1 MTGRSRWLAVLVA
14 GAVLGACHAD
24 RPVAA
29 KPSLW
34 LETMTSSVSPT
45 PWVRR
50 ECLRPRQRPP
60 RAFSLLRPIF
70 SLLPHPCTVAANRT
84 GDGRSL
90 VNSSC
95 KLPSGTVVTAVS
107 ETSAG
112 GRSIHTRTVF
122 QHPGEAA
129 TWDDTTSVRLGDCP
143 VAMRPD
149 QSAIWIGPDGKWT
162 DDKQEQQRRPGG
174 EVASRVTRRS
184 EVLTCRQPRR
194 SSTSRRPIRPT

>member
-1 MTGRSRWLAVLVA
+1 MIGRASLAAMLAA
-14 GAVLGACHAD
+14 GLALAACQAQWSA
-24 RPVAA
+24 PA
-29 KPSLW
+29 KPGFW
-34 LETMTSSVSPT
+34 LVTMISSQVPT

-143 VAMRPD
+143 VTMSAD
-149 QSAIWIGPDGKWT
+149 QSVIWIEPDGKVT
-162 DDKQEQQRRPGG
+162 DPREEQEKSLHSGG
-174 EVASRVTRRS
+174 GQSGD
-184 EVLTCRQPRR
+184 
-194 SSTSRRPIRPT
+194 